1 VHPLSLARGIC
12 VFLKFI
18 RGIPISLDE
27 SAKMDGALLHR
38 HGSTSRPGIC
48 HRRIRDQVIVR
59 VALHDGWTVRAVGGD
74 IPDGMVGAAI
84 PATVP
89 GCVHLDLM
97 ANGLIP
103 DPYVGENE
111 RLVSWIGRTD
121 WRYET
126 TFFWDDP
133 GADAEVDLVALGLDT
148 VATIEVNGTELAR
161 TENMH
166 RSYRFA
172 VRDLLRVGENTL
184 AITFAAALTAAE
196 RASEALGP
204 RPHVNAHP
212 FNAIRKMACNFG
224 WNWGPEL
231 VTAGIW
237 RPLHLETWREA
248 RIAAVRPLVEVDGTT
263 GLLRAH
269 VDVQRGADRPVT
281 VEVEIAGLRA
291 SATLA
296 PGESSALV
304 EISAPDVNV
313 WWPHGY
319 GDQPLY
325 PLTVRVADDLWAGR
339 VGFRNVV
346 LDTAADE
353 HGTRFA
359 LQVNG
364 IPVFARGVN
373 WIPDDC
379 FPARIDRARYA
390 ERLTQAR
397 DANVNLVRIWGGGSY
412 ESDDF
417 YDVCDELGILVWQD
431 FLFACAAYAEEEPLR
446 GQVVVEAREAVTRLS
461 PHPSLALW
469 NGCNENVWGHEDWGW
484 QESLQGRTWGLG
496 YYTDVLPSIVAELD
510 PTRPYSPA
518 SPYSFAAGR
527 HPNDQAHGTMHV
539 WDVWNER
546 DYTAYRRYVPR
557 FVAEFGFQAPP
568 TWATLT
574 RVIDESSRTP
584 DSPAMLAHQKAE
596 DGAAKLARAL
606 HGHLP
611 QPRSFDDW
619 HWATSLNQAR
629 AVAYGVEHF
638 RSWSPV
644 CMGAVLWQ
652 LNDTWPVTSWAV
664 VDGDGR
670 CKPVWYALR
679 RSFADR
685 LLTLQ
690 PRDGDLALVAV
701 NDSAEPWRDDV
712 TVSRR
717 AVDGTVLAT
726 AMARVDVAPRATA
739 VLSVPSH
746 VTLTGDPRRE
756 VLVADAGSLRAW
768 WHYAEDVDAA
778 LPDPDLDV
786 TVEQVA
792 DGYRLAVTAG
802 ALVRDLAVLADRLA
816 GDAVVDNMLV
826 TLLPGES
833 ATFTIRTAAT
843 LTKEQLTDPLVLRS
857 ANQLTS

>member
-1 VHPLSLARGIC
+1 
-12 VFLKFI
+12 
-18 RGIPISLDE
+18 
-27 SAKMDGALLHR
+27 M
-38 HGSTSRPGIC
+38 T
-48 HRRIRDQVIVR
+48 VR
-59 VALHDGWTVRAVGGD
+59 AALHDGWTVRAVGGHV
-74 IPDGMVGAAI
+74 PSGLAGAAI

-97 ANGLIP
+97 AAGLIP

-111 RLVSWIGRTD
+111 RLVGWIGRTD

-126 TFFWDDP
+126 TFVWDGA
-133 GADAEVDLVALGLDT
+133 GADAEIDLVALGLDT

-184 AITFAAALTAAE
+184 AITFTAALTAAE
-196 RASEALGP
+196 QASDALGP
-204 RPHVNAHP
+204 RPHVNTHP

-224 WNWGPEL
+224 WDWGPDL

-237 RPLHLETWREA
+237 RPLRLETWRET

-269 VDVQRGADRPVT
+269 VDVQRRRGVERSVG
-281 VEVEIAGLRA
+281 VEVEVAGLRA
-291 SATLA
+291 SATIA
-296 PGESSALV
+296 RGESSAVV
-304 EISAPDVNV
+304 EVAVPDVRL

-325 PLTVRVADDLWAGR
+325 PVTVRVADDVWTGR
-339 VGFRNVV
+339 VGFRNIV

-359 LQVNG
+359 LHVNG
-364 IPVFARGVN
+364 VAVFARGVN

-379 FPARIDRARYA
+379 FPARLDRARYT

-397 DANVNLVRIWGGGSY
+397 DANVNLVRIWGGGIY

-446 GQVVVEAREAVTRLS
+446 GEVVAEAREAVTRLS

-469 NGCNENVWGHEDWGW
+469 NGCNENIWGHEDWGW

-518 SPYSFAAGR
+518 SPYSFAAER
-527 HPNDQAHGTMHV
+527 HPNDQAHGSMHI
-539 WDVWNER
+539 WDVWNQR

-596 DGAAKLARAL
+596 DGSAKLARAL
-606 HGHLP
+606 RGHLP
-611 QPRSFDDW
+611 EPRSFDDW

-652 LNDTWPVTSWAV
+652 LNDTWPVASWAV
-664 VDGDGR
+664 IDGDGR
-670 CKPVWYALR
+670 RKPVWYALR

-690 PRDGDLALVAV
+690 PRAGELALVAV

-717 AVDGTVLAT
+717 AVDGNVLAS
-726 AMARVDVAPRATA
+726 AAVHVDVAPRGTA
-739 VLSVPSH
+739 VLSVPSR
-746 VTLTGDPRRE
+746 VTVAGDPRHE
-756 VLVADAGSLRAW
+756 LLVADAGELRAW

-778 LPDPDLDV
+778 LPEPDLDV

-792 DGYRLAVTAG
+792 DGYRLTVTAG

-816 GDAVVDNMLV
+816 GDAVVDDMLV

-833 ATFTIRTAAT
+833 AAFTIRTAAA
-843 LTKEQLTDPLVLRS
+843 LTKEQLTDPLVLRC
-857 ANQLTS
+857 ANQLTSVG